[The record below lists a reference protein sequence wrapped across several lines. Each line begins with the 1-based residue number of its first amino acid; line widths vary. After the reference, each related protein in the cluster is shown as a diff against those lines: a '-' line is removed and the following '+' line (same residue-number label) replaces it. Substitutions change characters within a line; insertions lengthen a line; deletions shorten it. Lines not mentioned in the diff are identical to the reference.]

1 MLAFADLAA
10 ERTLSSIVLQ
20 QVSQHLGAGQVVD
33 CDDLVT
39 LSVKH
44 LTESQT
50 ANAAETIDSNS
61 NSHVNSTS

>member
-1 MLAFADLAA
+1 M
-10 ERTLSSIVLQ
+10 RISK
-20 QVSQHLGAGQVVD
+20 VVD